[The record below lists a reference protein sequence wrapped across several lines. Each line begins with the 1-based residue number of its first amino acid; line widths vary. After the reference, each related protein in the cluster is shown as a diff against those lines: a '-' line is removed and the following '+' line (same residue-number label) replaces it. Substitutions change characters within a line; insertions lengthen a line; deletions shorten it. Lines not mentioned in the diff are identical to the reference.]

1 MTFIKYQHVQHF
13 GADETEGLT
22 DGVCYIFPKMDGS
35 NMCAYTEDGEIR
47 CMSRNCI
54 LDGDHPF
61 TRYVKGHPETGRI
74 LKENPGIRLYGEWM
88 TPHAVRSYTADT
100 WEHWFVF
107 EVCSENKHLEHM
119 TQTGEILTCEGEY
132 YIPYDIYSRL
142 LDDYGVDY
150 IPPLAVIDRPSGND
164 IQKMADEDNVW
175 HITEGQGC
183 GEGVVVKRYGYR
195 NRYGETYW
203 AKVINTQFRTMRLK
217 QRHRRLSDGDTTL
230 EEVIAENVV
239 TLDLVNKEYAKIA
252 ETDGKVNQGK
262 LLGIVWKCVIDEFI
276 WDILKKYRNPVID
289 FGRLRDSCLDLVKEM
304 RPELFGGVPLD
315 GSE

>member
-1 MTFIKYQHVQHF
+1 MKRQTNTV
-13 GADETEGLT
+13 
-22 DGVCYIFPKMDGS
+22 
-35 NMCAYTEDGEIR
+35 
-47 CMSRNCI
+47 
-54 LDGDHPF
+54 
-61 TRYVKGHPETGRI
+61 
-74 LKENPGIRLYGEWM
+74 LKEKSTKKVM
-88 TPHAVRSYTADT
+88 
-100 WEHWFVF
+100 
-107 EVCSENKHLEHM
+107 
-119 TQTGEILTCEGEY
+119 
-132 YIPYDIYSRL
+132 PYLCIF
-142 LDDYGVDY
+142 
-150 IPPLAVIDRPSGND
+150 
-164 IQKMADEDNVW
+164 
-175 HITEGQGC
+175 H
-183 GEGVVVKRYGYR
+183 
-195 NRYGETYW
+195 RYGETYW

-262 LLGIVWKCVIDEFI
+262 LLGIVWKCVIDDFI